1 MNEYVTLFSL
11 PFYAAMVWASFCA
24 LIRAERVG
32 RCARPFVLP
41 IFGGVASVILYGLQ
55 YIILAQ
61 GGKPPRDMYF
71 AQLFVQGMLVIAVI
85 LLLVPHLRR
94 RPR

>member
-11 PFYAAMVWASFCA
+11 PFYVGMVWASFCA

-32 RCARPFVLP
+32 RCARPFIMP
-41 IFGGVASVILYGLQ
+41 IFAGVALVILYGLHL
-55 YIILAQ
+55 IDMSND
-61 GGKPPRDMYF
+61 GRTPRDMYF
-71 AQLFVQGMLVIAVI
+71 AMLLVQGMLVMAVI
-85 LLLVPHLRR
+85 LLLIPHLKK